1 MDLLVVADTLYHD
14 ESKRLCSLKFDNRLL
29 LPYDTIIGPNNLAP
43 RASEMCFN
51 RCFKDSSWP
60 QYECLLGNFACR
72 SPPASIF
79 LAALWQVWYEC

>member
-1 MDLLVVADTLYHD
+1 
-14 ESKRLCSLKFDNRLL
+14 
-29 LPYDTIIGPNNLAP
+29 
-43 RASEMCFN
+43 MCFN